1 LPQYNHDIYDPDHN
15 PAGRLAVTN
24 HPLKAISSPIE
35 FAVNFADY
43 ISPGAVLSVG
53 GVPNPIS
60 VAPNAGDLTFQEM
73 KNIIQALHREQVD
86 FSNRITVRK
95 MEAGEVFVRCC
106 QNGACEPGGWWVKI
120 QDMPLSIVNVRDGTA
135 VKSEWN
141 QNGNL
146 EFFIVPEGCNIVVLE
161 GRAALQQLTTSS
173 YNNQKLPRGGHAT
186 LVGGRINLPLGCTD
200 VNGQYLRGGT
210 NQIAITGNW
219 NGRPEAAFQPYMSC
233 IAIIEA
239 GFDVE
244 LDEVIFNGKRP

>member
-1 LPQYNHDIYDPDHN
+1 VPHLALPRYNHGIYDPDHN

-43 ISPGAVLSVG
+43 IFPGAVLSVG

-60 VAPNAGDLTFQEM
+60 VDPNATNLTFQEM
-73 KNIIQALHREQVD
+73 KDIIQALHREQVN

-106 QNGACEPGGWWVKI
+106 QNGAREPGGWWVKI
-120 QDMPLSIVNVRDGTA
+120 QDMPLSIVDVRDGTA

-146 EFFIVPEGCNIVVLE
+146 EFFVVPEGCNIVVLE
-161 GRAALQQLTTSS
+161 GVTASQQLALDPLS
-173 YNNQKLPRGGHAT
+173 YNNCQLPINGHT
-186 LVGGRINLPLGCTD
+186 VLVSGQIRLPQGCINI
-200 VNGQYLRGGT
+200 NGQYLRGGT

-219 NGRPEAAFQPYMSC
+219 NGRSGAAFLGYMSC
-233 IAIIEA
+233 IIIIET

-244 LDEVIFNGKRP
+244 LQ